1 MHELRAHGVAL
12 AVPRDV
18 PGFAPCG
25 QSCGEA
31 PLLVALPGEVP
42 PPVGELLR
50 ALDEPDNADALEVR
64 RPSSESLHLSF
75 ADGTSFHVDLA
86 AGRIDCS
93 WPSRFSLDD
102 ALVYLI
108 GPVLGATLR
117 LLRRSVLH
125 ASAVEV
131 DGRALLV
138 MGDAGAGKSTL
149 TAALV
154 DAGLPLVTEDVC
166 ALDVVDG
173 APIRV
178 FRGGTRVKLWPESV
192 RGLRG
197 RDDAMPLLVPSSV
210 DWHKRFLDCAE
221 RMTAHDSLPVAA
233 IVHLERTVDVD
244 SAELTPLRAHDKLL
258 CLLANGYASRLVR
271 PDDRADELAR
281 VSRVAQE
288 VPVLRMR
295 YPDRF
300 EALPEVV
307 DTLRRLVEKGE
318 PGGGGGG

>member
-1 MHELRAHGVAL
+1 MEVRRA
-12 AVPRDV
+12 
-18 PGFAPCG
+18 
-25 QSCGEA
+25 S
-31 PLLVALPGEVP
+31 
-42 PPVGELLR
+42 
-50 ALDEPDNADALEVR
+50 ADALFLE
-64 RPSSESLHLSF
+64 F
-75 ADGTSFHVDLA
+75 ADGARFLVDLGARRICA
-86 AGRIDCS
+86 A
-93 WPSRFSLDD
+93 WAKPLTFDD
-102 ALVYLI
+102 ALVYLV
-108 GPVLGATLR
+108 GPALGATLR

-154 DAGLPLVTEDVC
+154 DAGLPLITEDVS

-197 RDDAMPLLVPSSV
+197 RDDALPLLVPSSV
-210 DWHKRFLDCAE
+210 DWHKRYLDCSE
-221 RMTAHDSLPVAA
+221 RMTSHDAVPVAA
-233 IVHLERTVDVD
+233 IVHLERTPDVD
-244 SAELTPLRAHDKLL
+244 APVLTPLRAHDKLL

-271 PDDRADELAR
+271 PDDRADELSR

-288 VPVLRMR
+288 ISVLRMR

-300 EALPEVV
+300 EALSEVV
-307 DTLRRLVEKGE
+307 DALRRLVENRE

>member
-1 MHELRAHGVAL
+1 MNQYRACGVRLRTPL
-12 AVPRDV
+12 EF
-18 PGFAPCG
+18 PGFRGDGGSGAEAFSVTLDRAPPEPSG
-25 QSCGEA
+25 PLVRARDEGE
-31 PLLVALPGEVP
+31 PG
-42 PPVGELLR
+42 
-50 ALDEPDNADALEVR
+50 DAVEVR
-64 RPSSESLHLSF
+64 RPSLASLHLDF
-75 ADGTSFHVDLA
+75 GDKTRFVVDVEA
-86 AGRIDCS
+86 QSIGGA
-93 WPSRFSLDD
+93 WPPPLTLDD
-102 ALVYLI
+102 ALVYLV

-154 DAGLPLVTEDVC
+154 DAGLPLITEDVA

-197 RDDAMPLLVPSSV
+197 RDDALPLLVPSSV
-210 DWHKRFLDCAE
+210 DWHKRYLDCAE
-221 RMTAHDSLPVAA
+221 RMTAHDAVPVAA
-233 IVHLERTVDVD
+233 IVHLERTPDVD
-244 SAELTPLRAHDKLL
+244 APELTPLRAHDKLL
-258 CLLANGYASRLVR
+258 CLLGNGYASRLVR
-271 PDDRADELAR
+271 PDDRADELSR

-300 EALPEVV
+300 EALPGVV
-307 DTLRRLVEKGE
+307 DTLRRLVEKRE

>member
-1 MHELRAHGVAL
+1 MT
-12 AVPRDV
+12 
-18 PGFAPCG
+18 
-25 QSCGEA
+25 
-31 PLLVALPGEVP
+31 VALPGEVP
-42 PPVGELLR
+42 LPTGEILR
-50 ALDEPDNADALEVR
+50 ALDEPDNTDALEVR
-64 RPSSESLHLSF
+64 RPNSESYCLSF
-75 ADGTSFHVDLA
+75 ADGTRFFVDLA
-86 AGRIDCS
+86 TGRIDGT
-93 WPSRFSLDD
+93 WPPRFSLDD
-102 ALVYLI
+102 ALVYLV

-154 DAGLPLVTEDVC
+154 DAGLPLITEDVA

-173 APIRV
+173 APLRV

-197 RDDAMPLLVPSSV
+197 REDALPLLVPSSV
-210 DWHKRFLDCAE
+210 DWHKRYLDCAE
-221 RMTAHDSLPVAA
+221 RMTAHDAVPVAA
-233 IVHLERTVDVD
+233 IVHLERTPDVD
-244 SAELTPLRAHDKLL
+244 SPELTPLRAHDKLL

-271 PDDRADELAR
+271 PDDRADELSR

-300 EALPEVV
+300 EALPGVV
-307 DTLRRLVEKGE
+307 DTLRRLVEKRE